1 LIDKISDLYAA
12 CVVVKK
18 QSRKPKAVAKL
29 AKLAAVNNQTP
40 GMPVE
45 AFSALSGLAPRVDG
59 EATIVGPSTPPYQD
73 PVPTIRTLGFRSTGN
88 NDSPPILHAKLALL
102 GHLWWHDEDEL
113 GHVADVVGFDA
124 KRLWI
129 SSANF
134 TSSSRRNIEFG
145 IWTEDPV
152 LLQGS
157 ERFLVKLMGSSE
169 ALDPE
174 SDLFDP
180 ELVEVDFDDEAMW
193 EAWSAQRELHADDDF
208 DQLDT

>member
-1 LIDKISDLYAA
+1 LITMADGEARQRLFPNRFADTFAVGPDPGNNAFFGLNVLQGLVDGIDDFVNQRQPRWRPWVRLLGPALLGSSVWIEDGGLIDKISDLYAA

-124 KRLWI
+124 KRL
-129 SSANF
+129 
-134 TSSSRRNIEFG
+134 
-145 IWTEDPV
+145 
-152 LLQGS
+152 
-157 ERFLVKLMGSSE
+157 
-169 ALDPE
+169 
-174 SDLFDP
+174 
-180 ELVEVDFDDEAMW
+180 
-193 EAWSAQRELHADDDF
+193 
-208 DQLDT
+208 